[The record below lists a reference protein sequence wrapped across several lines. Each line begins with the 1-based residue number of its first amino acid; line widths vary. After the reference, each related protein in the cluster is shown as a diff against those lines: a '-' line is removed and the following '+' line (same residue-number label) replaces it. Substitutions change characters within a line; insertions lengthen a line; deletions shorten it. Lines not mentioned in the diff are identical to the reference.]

1 MTITNKFP
9 DIKLQQP
16 VSNWQV
22 ISTDRTPVSV
32 LPIAVGQ
39 QVFCSDGHLG
49 WITHL
54 LPSRDGWIGAFV
66 IQTRGWWRR
75 RVVIPID
82 RIHHIDG
89 ENVYLSVTKTDLKK
103 LPTYRPDDIL
113 VAAVIQALWEDTIL
127 RRTEYRQIHV
137 EVENGIAYLS
147 GYVSSQPMSKGAE
160 KAAYK
165 ADGIWK
171 VENHLAIDS
180 EMELVVSH
188 AIGEDPR
195 TKNAR
200 IFVGVNNGFV
210 TLTGLA
216 RGLEGRLAAQEQAVA
231 IPKVRGVLNSIG
243 VPGVD
248 TNTDDQR
255 ALQPIIG
262 AGIYATDILIG
273 VVDKVVINPDNR
285 LATAI
290 LANAVFP
297 DPTQMGSNWL
307 WNEHRYTERR
317 IIIPINTIRHQSE
330 SDIFLKVKSR
340 EAAAMKAFDT
350 SSYAS
355 PDENWQP
362 PYPYKRADILIV
374 RHAETS
380 RQCA

>member
-22 ISTDRTPVSV
+22 MSPVEAPISV
-32 LPIAVGQ
+32 LSIAVGQ
-39 QVFCSDGHLG
+39 QVLCSDGHPG

-54 LPSRDGWIGAFV
+54 LPSRDGWIGAFA

-75 RVVIPID
+75 KVVIPID
-82 RIHHIDG
+82 CIDHIDG
-89 ENVYLSVTKTDLKK
+89 ETVYLSLTKPDLKK

-127 RRTEYRQIHV
+127 RRTEYRQIYV
-137 EVENGIAYLS
+137 EIENGIAYLS

-165 ADGIWK
+165 ADGVWK

-180 EMELVVSH
+180 EMELVVSQ

-216 RGLEGRLAAQEQAVA
+216 PGLEGRLAAQEQAVA
-231 IPKVRGVLNSIG
+231 IPKVRGVLNSIR
-243 VPGVD
+243 VPGVEVD
-248 TNTDDQR
+248 GEDQR
-255 ALQPIIG
+255 ALQPVIGASVYANDIIIG
-262 AGIYATDILIG
+262 S
-273 VVDKVVINPDNR
+273 VDKVIIDPKNR
-285 LATAI
+285 LVTAI
-290 LANAVFP
+290 LSNTVLP
-297 DPTQMGSNWL
+297 DLDQMGSNWL
-307 WNEHRYTERR
+307 WDEHPNSERSV
-317 IIIPINTIRHQSE
+317 IIPIETVRHLTST
-330 SDIFLKVKSR
+330 SVFLKVKGVVV
-340 EAAAMKAFDT
+340 AGFDDFDPI
-350 SSYAS
+350 SYLPA
-355 PDENWQP
+355 PEDWEP
-362 PYPYKRADILIV
+362 PYPYKHTDILFDG
-374 RHAETS
+374 HTET
-380 RQCA
+380 A

>member
-1 MTITNKFP
+1 MSITNKFL

-16 VSNWQV
+16 VLNWQV
-22 ISTDRTPVSV
+22 LNPTQVRSLV

-39 QVFCSDGHLG
+39 QVVLSDGHPG

-54 LPSRDGWIGAFV
+54 LPDRDGWIETFV
-66 IQTRGWWRR
+66 IRTHGWWRR
-75 RVVIPID
+75 QVVIPMEYID
-82 RIHHIDG
+82 HIDG
-89 ENVYLSVTKTDLKK
+89 ETVYLSIAKIELKK
-103 LPTYRPDDIL
+103 LPTYRTDDVL
-113 VAAVIQALWEDTIL
+113 VGAVLQALWEDTIF

-147 GYVSSQPMSKGAE
+147 GYVSSPSMSTGAE
-160 KAAYK
+160 KAALK

-171 VENHLAIDS
+171 VDNDLAIDS
-180 EMELVVSH
+180 EMKLAVSQ
-188 AIGEDPR
+188 AIGKDPR
-195 TKNAR
+195 TKKAR
-200 IFVGVNNGFV
+200 IFVGANNGFV
-210 TLTGLA
+210 TLTGEAPDLA
-216 RGLEGRLAAQEQAVA
+216 GRLAAQEQAVA
-231 IPKVRGVLNSIG
+231 IPKVRGVLNSIR

-248 TNTDDQR
+248 INTDDQR

-273 VVDKVVINPDNR
+273 VVEKVVINPDNR

-307 WNEHRYTERR
+307 WHEHLYTERR
-317 IIIPINTIRHQSE
+317 IIIPIDMIRHQSE
-330 SDIFLKVKSR
+330 SDIFLKVKGR
-340 EAAAMKAFDT
+340 EAAALEAFDT

-374 RHAETS
+374 RHSETS
-380 RQCA
+380 R